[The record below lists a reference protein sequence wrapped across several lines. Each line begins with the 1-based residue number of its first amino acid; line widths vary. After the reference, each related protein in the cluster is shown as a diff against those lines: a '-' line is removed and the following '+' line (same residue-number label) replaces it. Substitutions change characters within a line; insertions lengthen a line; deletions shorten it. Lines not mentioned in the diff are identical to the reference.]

1 MAATEPPFQIS
12 MAAKTKVIQTVA
24 EIFGSE
30 TTAVLRDE
38 AYYPT
43 PKDAKRRRI
52 IFLHINYNR
61 LQQRL
66 CRDKI
71 FQLVEVLFRGEDMP
85 RIKLKIINED
95 YHYFAMDDRGLFYF
109 QGFLA
114 YQVLGGAYCP
124 TTKYEMVFNNRKDLY
139 QDFYDAFN
147 NITRKEQTLFY
158 TLLSRLFVPKDPY
171 GKSTFQTF

>member
-1 MAATEPPFQIS
+1 MDDVEPPFQIC
-12 MAAKTKVIQTVA
+12 MAAKTKVIQTIQ
-24 EIFGSE
+24 EIFGVG

-38 AYYPT
+38 EYYPV
-43 PKDAKRRRI
+43 PKDTKRRRV
-52 IFLHINYNR
+52 IFLHINYDR
-61 LQQRL
+61 LAPM

-71 FQLVEVLFRGEDMP
+71 FLMINVLFRGEDMP
-85 RIKLKIINED
+85 RIKLKIINQD
-95 YHYFAMDDRGLFYF
+95 DHYFAMDDRGLFYF
-109 QGFLA
+109 QGFLS